1 MVRRSYQRLSPVA
14 IDEIWVRLRAGH
26 AVKPT
31 ARALG
36 LPMST
41 VRAYLLPGKTSCPK
55 HACTQVKWGGGATR
69 CVLNGLANRR
79 PQSRPMQVGR
89 GSSSEAGSLFGGPGC
104 RCSRP
109 PVPCQCSTRKAR
121 DRQRPRCQVSASPDS
136 PGQR

>member
-1 MVRRSYQRLSPVA
+1 MVRLNYQRLSPVA

-55 HACTQVKWGGGATR
+55 HACTQVKWVAARLDACST
-69 CVLNGLANRR
+69 
-79 PQSRPMQVGR
+79 
-89 GSSSEAGSLFGGPGC
+89 GSSIDDLKVGQC
-104 RCSRP
+104 RW
-109 PVPCQCSTRKAR
+109 VEVKQ
-121 DRQRPRCQVSASPDS
+121 
-136 PGQR
+136 